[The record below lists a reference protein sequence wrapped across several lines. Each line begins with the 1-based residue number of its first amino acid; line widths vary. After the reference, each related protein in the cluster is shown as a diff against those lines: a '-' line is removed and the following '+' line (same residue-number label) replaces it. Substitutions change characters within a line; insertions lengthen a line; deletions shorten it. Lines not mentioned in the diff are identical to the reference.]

1 MKIKQKKVTDIWELI
16 VKEPTIIN
24 ADATVSDLFSKMV
37 EDHKTRHVYVV
48 DKNQQIVG
56 SVRLNDL
63 IEFMLCY
70 LSGLS
75 DESFNT
81 FIAKYSQKKVSE
93 IMLKQFV
100 CLQKET
106 GIQDMI
112 STMLV
117 NRVGELPVV
126 DENRKIV
133 GEANLLEF
141 IKFLSDSQALIKKN
155 VVKNEEN

>member
-16 VKEPTIIN
+16 VKEPTTIS

-37 EDHKTRHVYVV
+37 EDHKTRHVYVT
-48 DKNQQIVG
+48 DKNKQIVG

-70 LSGLS
+70 LSGS
-75 DESFNT
+75 NDDSFNT
-81 FIAKYSQKKVSE
+81 FIAKYSKKKVSQ

-100 CLQKET
+100 CLKMET

-117 NRVGELPVV
+117 NRVSELPVV

-141 IKFLSDSQALIKKN
+141 IKFLADSQSLIKN
-155 VVKNEEN
+155 NAVKNEDH